1 MFASRIYENGLS
13 KSFKMLYY
21 NFYYFCF
28 CFQVTSKSH
37 TKHFISIPRSSLRC
51 ELASAVFVG
60 VSWDLLIPTHY
71 SPLLA
76 FLLTFLCLLQ
86 TCGTL
91 LALCLPMTIEPS
103 IFVRFPLEFL
113 GSQVETSPLLALK

>member
-1 MFASRIYENGLS
+1 MFASRIHESGLP

-28 CFQVTSKSH
+28 CFHVTSKSH

-51 ELASAVFVG
+51 ELASVVFV
-60 VSWDLLIPTHY
+60 VSWDFLIPTRY

-76 FLLTFLCLLQ
+76 FLLTFLCLLHI
-86 TCGTL
+86 CGTL
-91 LALCLPMTIEPS
+91 LALCLLMTIEPS
-103 IFVRFPLEFL
+103 ISVRFPLEFL
-113 GSQVETSPLLALK
+113 GSQVKTSPLLSLK